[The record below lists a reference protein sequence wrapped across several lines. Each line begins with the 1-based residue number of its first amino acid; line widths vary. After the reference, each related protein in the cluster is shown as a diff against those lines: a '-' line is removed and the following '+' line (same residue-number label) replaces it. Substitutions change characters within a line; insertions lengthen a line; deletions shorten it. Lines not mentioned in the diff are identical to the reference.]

1 MMVTTAAAPPPPP
14 AMHQAGGVSGR
25 LSLQSYGFLVIFNS
39 LTLFITLVPQLAE
52 YSHNNSVSV
61 GLPWG
66 LGALPGLLQFTNGL
80 VVVYRAVQALREGVE
95 HLVMRNAH
103 GVSAGGAGGAGGGMG
118 VPCVVMATMCV
129 AVYSALGH
137 RRQQYVGLLV
147 AGAWMLGSAILAGE
161 RGELV
166 EPLGCILMAVVMAL
180 VGIPT
185 CVQEGRILLLA
196 SSPSSSDDA
205 AAGDR
210 TEAERVRAVARVPG
224 VVGFEGRTWAVA
236 RETYT
241 AVRVEVEN
249 DSLAADVLEKTADVI
264 KFTFY
269 VFMPMGFMVYFGGP
283 GFYERYV
290 ADETYKFN
298 APPKVKVP
306 TEPKDVMAALEQLRQ
321 AREDR
326 KAIRDKYMSEMED
339 AQKIPGIAQSSFSS
353 SS

>member
-1 MMVTTAAAPPPPP
+1 MHAAIATTTVPLRSLPPAPTSIITIMMITTAAAAPPP
-14 AMHQAGGVSGR
+14 ATHQAGGVSGR
-25 LSLQSYGFLVIFNS
+25 YGFLIIFNS
-39 LTLFITLVPQLAE
+39 LTLFITLVPQLTE
-52 YSHNNSVSV
+52 YSHNNGVSVS
-61 GLPWG
+61 LPWG

-95 HLVMRNAH
+95 HLVMGNAH
-103 GVSAGGAGGAGGGMG
+103 GVSAGGAGGGMG

-185 CVQEGRILLLA
+185 CVQEGKILLLA
-196 SSPSSSDDA
+196 SSDA
-205 AAGDR
+205 AAAAGGGGDR
-210 TEAERVRAVARVPG
+210 TEAERVRALARVPG

-249 DSLAADVLEKTADVI
+249 ESLAADVLEKTADVL
-264 KFTFY
+264 KSSGLGAWT
-269 VFMPMGFMVYFGGP
+269 V
-283 GFYERYV
+283 E
-290 ADETYKFN
+290 
-298 APPKVKVP
+298 
-306 TEPKDVMAALEQLRQ
+306 LRLG
-321 AREDR
+321 
-326 KAIRDKYMSEMED
+326 KSKL
-339 AQKIPGIAQSSFSS
+339 
-353 SS
+353 